1 MLAPRGMQVPTDVA
15 SRLAHVVQGERLMG
29 LIAR

>member
-1 MLAPRGMQVPTDVA
+1 MQVPTDVA

-29 LIAR
+29 LVAR